1 MHNREKRTYILT
13 IFPIF
18 SHGVNM
24 DRRTNIV
31 LIGMPGA
38 GKSTLGVLLAKELSR
53 SFLDT
58 DIYIQ
63 AREGLALQ
71 SILAERGLARFLA
84 VEESHVLS
92 LRLTGHV
99 IATGGSVVYSP
110 RAMSHLKKGGIA
122 VLLDLDL
129 PLLAE
134 RIQNMD
140 SRGIAMA
147 PGQDLETLHR
157 ERAPLYDRYAD
168 IRISCNHKGHEA
180 VLREILGYLA
190 EWQVTGG

>member
-1 MHNREKRTYILT
+1 
-13 IFPIF
+13 
-18 SHGVNM
+18 M
-24 DRRTNIV
+24 DRDTNVV

-71 SILAERGLARFLA
+71 SILDEQGVVRFLR
-84 VEESHVLS
+84 VEESHILS
-92 LRLTGHV
+92 LHLEGHV

-110 RAMSHLKKGGIA
+110 RAMAHLKRSGIA
-122 VLLDLDL
+122 VLLDLSL
-129 PLLAE
+129 PLLTE
-134 RIQNMD
+134 RIRDMD

-147 PGQDLETLHR
+147 PGQDLATLYR
-157 ERAPLYDRYAD
+157 ERRPLYERYAD
-168 IRISCNHKGHEA
+168 IRVLCDRKGHEA
-180 VLREILGYLA
+180 VLREILSRLDSYSPP
-190 EWQVTGG
+190 GG

>member
-1 MHNREKRTYILT
+1 MER
-13 IFPIF
+13 
-18 SHGVNM
+18 
-24 DRRTNIV
+24 DRNIV

-38 GKSTLGVLLAKELSR
+38 GKSTLGVLLAKEMSR

-63 AREGLALQ
+63 AREGLSLQ
-71 SILAERGLARFLA
+71 SILEEKGLTHFLK

-92 LRLTGHV
+92 LKLRGYV

-110 RAMSHLKKGGIA
+110 EAMAHLKNRGVA
-122 VLLDLDL
+122 VLLELSL
-129 PLLAE
+129 PLLIE
-134 RIQNMD
+134 RIQDMD

-147 PGQDLETLHR
+147 PGQDLGNLYR

-168 IRISCNHKGHEA
+168 IRISCDHKGHEA
-180 VLREILGYLA
+180 VLQEILARLTA
-190 EWQVTGG
+190 

>member
-1 MHNREKRTYILT
+1 
-13 IFPIF
+13 
-18 SHGVNM
+18 M
-24 DRRTNIV
+24 DRDTNVV

-71 SILAERGLARFLA
+71 SILEERGVDHFLQ

-92 LRLTGHV
+92 LKLERHV
-99 IATGGSVVYSP
+99 IATGGSIVYSP
-110 RAMSHLKKGGIA
+110 RAMAHLKNRGIA
-122 VLLDLDL
+122 VLLELSL
-129 PLLAE
+129 PLLVE
-134 RIQNMD
+134 RIQDMD

-147 PGQDLETLHR
+147 PGQDLGNLYR
-157 ERAPLYDRYAD
+157 EREPLYDRYAD
-168 IRISCNHKGHEA
+168 IRISCDHKGHEA
-180 VLREILGYLA
+180 VLREILSRLDAY
-190 EWQVTGG
+190 

>member
-1 MHNREKRTYILT
+1 
-13 IFPIF
+13 
-18 SHGVNM
+18 M
-24 DRRTNIV
+24 DPETNIV

-63 AREGLALQ
+63 TREGRALQ
-71 SILAERGLARFLA
+71 TILEEQGIDRFLE

-92 LRLTGHV
+92 LKLKGHV

-110 RAMSHLKKGGIA
+110 KALAHLKRKGIA
-122 VLLDLDL
+122 VWLELSL
-129 PLLAE
+129 PLLVE
-134 RIQNMD
+134 RIRDMD

-147 PGQDLETLHR
+147 PGQDLESLYH
-157 ERAPLYDRYAD
+157 ERKPLYDRHAD
-168 IRISCNHKGHEA
+168 IRISCDHKGHEA
-180 VLREILGYLA
+180 VLREIASRLA
-190 EWQVTGG
+190 SYSPKEGGGA

>member
-1 MHNREKRTYILT
+1 
-13 IFPIF
+13 
-18 SHGVNM
+18 M
-24 DRRTNIV
+24 DPDTNLV

-63 AREGLALQ
+63 AQEGLALQ
-71 SILAERGLARFLA
+71 SIIQDKGVDSFLE
-84 VEESHVLS
+84 VEESHILS
-92 LRLTGHV
+92 LTLERHV

-110 RAMSHLKKGGIA
+110 KAMAHLKRRGIA
-122 VLLDLDL
+122 VLLQLSL
-129 PLLAE
+129 PLLVE

-147 PGQDLETLHR
+147 PGQDLETLYQ
-157 ERAPLYDRYAD
+157 ERQPLYERYAD
-168 IRISCNHKGHEA
+168 IRIDCDHKGHEA
-180 VLREILGYLA
+180 VLREILSGLA
-190 EWQVTGG
+190 SYAHADG

>member
-1 MHNREKRTYILT
+1 
-13 IFPIF
+13 
-18 SHGVNM
+18 M
-24 DRRTNIV
+24 DRHTNIV

-58 DIYIQ
+58 DIYMQ

-71 SILAERGLARFLA
+71 SILEERGITRFLEM
-84 VEESHVLS
+84 EESHVLT

-110 RAMSHLKKGGIA
+110 KAMAHLKNRGI
-122 VLLDLDL
+122 VILLDLSV
-129 PLLAE
+129 PLLVA
-134 RIQNMD
+134 RIRDMD

-157 ERAPLYDRYAD
+157 ERAPLYARYAD
-168 IRISCNHKGHEA
+168 IRISCDHKGHEA
-180 VLREILGYLA
+180 VLREVLSRL
-190 EWQVTGG
+190 EECQVAGA